1 MFGYRLGYVAGCAIL
16 GASSDEYTTMTNN
29 IPQTEPV
36 DLDPLDAFLNSDRAP
51 DDCMG
56 LSDLD
61 GFLTGI
67 AIGPEPLKP
76 SDWLPVIWGE
86 GEPEFDTVEE
96 AESILRI
103 IMARYNE
110 ILNTLA
116 TDPESFEP
124 IFWAGEDDE
133 PIVTDWA
140 AGFLEAVKLR
150 PEAWEKLTED
160 PEAGGL
166 FAAILML
173 GSDLD
178 ELAVEGG
185 ELTQEEAE
193 ELLEDGPD
201 LIPDAIIGIYEFWA
215 KQRGQGTGSIAN
227 A

>member
-1 MFGYRLGYVAGCAIL
+1 MANPIP
-16 GASSDEYTTMTNN
+16 SS
-29 IPQTEPV
+29 EPV
-36 DLDPLDAFLNSDRAP
+36 DLDPLDDFLNSDRAP

-61 GFLTGI
+61 GFLTGV
-67 AIGPEPLKP
+67 AIGPELLKP
-76 SDWLPVIWGE
+76 SDWLPVIWGD
-86 GEPEFDTVEE
+86 GEPEFATVEE
-96 AESILRI
+96 AQTILAL

-110 ILNTLA
+110 ILSTLA
-116 TDPESFEP
+116 SDPDSFEP
-124 IFWAGEDDE
+124 IFWASDEEEE

-150 PEAWEKLTED
+150 PESWEKLTQD

-185 ELTQEEAE
+185 ELTPEEAE
-193 ELLEDGPD
+193 QLLEDGPE
-201 LIPDAIIGIYEFWA
+201 LIPDAVIGIYEFWA
-215 KQRGQGTGSIAN
+215 AQRAKPAEAKGSGPKGNGRAGKPSRRN
-227 A
+227 